1 MTSQHKKEVTGWS
14 SFCQARQN
22 RRRRTSHL
30 SPEQPRGRCR
40 TKLLGANDRVE
51 FSHSLSSSCRSM
63 SIRRRYE
70 AACSGATMLM

>member
-51 FSHSLSSSCRSM
+51 FSHSLS
-63 SIRRRYE
+63 
-70 AACSGATMLM
+70 